1 MIVINRAWSMSLS
14 LISISLWWA
23 HVIDTPDA
31 SKSDVFMSATSRFAT
46 GVISVAGH
54 HPLRSCVVVRLER

>member
-31 SKSDVFMSATSRFAT
+31 SKSDVFMSGTSIGLR
-46 GVISVAGH
+46 GVISVVGH
-54 HPLRSCVVVRLER
+54 HPSRP